1 MPRYELE
8 ISDPDGG
15 DPKRATHE
23 SDDALDVDDTLNHDG
38 ETLVVTAV
46 EEPDD
51 DSFDAKLV
59 CAYEGGRPH
68 YF

>member
-8 ISDPDGG
+8 ITSQDG
-15 DPKRATHE
+15 DPTQGTHE
-23 SDDALDVDDTLNHDG
+23 SEDTLDVDDTF
-38 ETLVVTAV
+38 EYQEATLVVTAV

-51 DSFDAKLV
+51 ESFDAKLV
-59 CAYEGGRPH
+59 CAHEGGRPH